1 METEDAIKQIEKLAP
16 KENEII
22 VVVLSKDI
30 SANDNQK
37 IAIAINIAAQ
47 KTNATIL
54 FVREGTAE
62 ISTLA
67 MESFLARN
75 TKLIEKVICD
85 NLKRNGWMKKYI
97 PEGAKHE

>member
-30 SANDNQK
+30 SDNQK
-37 IAIAINIAAQ
+37 IMMIAAQ

>member
-30 SANDNQK
+30 SDNQK
-37 IAIAINIAAQ
+37 IMMIAAQ

-75 TKLIEKVICD
+75 TKLIEKVIGD
-85 NLKRNGWMKKYI
+85 NLERNGWMKKYI